1 MCGFLV
7 QVGGQSEKMKFAS
20 AFNSLSHRG
29 PDFTSKA
36 IFTDVFSVG
45 HHRLAICDLSDHA
58 NQPFELHNSE
68 WKVVF
73 NGQIYN
79 YRQLKYQFNLKP
91 KTDSDTEILLLLY
104 LLLGKKFVKELNGDF
119 AFVIYNEKTGDFF
132 AARDRLGV
140 KPLFYKQVKNDW
152 YFASEAHAIAR
163 LIDNF
168 AIDKIAKEQFLNLR
182 GFLGGRSQ
190 FEGINN
196 FPPAHQIS
204 ENRIESYWEV
214 TNIQSPFSKSEVKDL
229 LIDAIE
235 CRVPNDVPYTS
246 TLSGGIDSFLISKY
260 SKSST
265 TWSVGMSMLNEF
277 EEASNASKV
286 LRTHH
291 RNVQV
296 TSEEFEDSHRN
307 FLEKCVSP
315 IGVANQ
321 VLSQILFRDVSK
333 YFKVSLSGEGA
344 DELFMGYDRIY
355 RWALLNPRFD
365 IEKFYDLYKYHSDSQ
380 SGILEESGI
389 HDFKGTSMQIVER
402 FFMTVHLPILLNR
415 LDHASMFSGVESR
428 VPFTDHRL
436 IELVFGSGEYGRISN
451 KDSKIIL
458 RELYSE
464 FFDRRLVPNHKVGFP
479 VPLNEVS
486 KVVKKPLNTTADWLQ
501 YSYGQ
506 FAEQIEKKAI

>member
-1 MCGFLV
+1 VCGFLV
-7 QVGGQSEKMKFAS
+7 QVGGQSDKMKFTS
-20 AFNSLSHRG
+20 AFDSLSHRG

-36 IFTDVFSVG
+36 NFTMTFSVG

-58 NQPFELHNSE
+58 NQPFESHNSD

-79 YRQLKYQFNLKP
+79 YKQLKYQFGLKP

-119 AFVIYNEKTGDFF
+119 AFVIYNEKTGVFF

-140 KPLFYKQVKNDW
+140 KPLFYKQVNNEW

-163 LIDNF
+163 LTDNF
-168 AIDKIAKEQFLNLR
+168 ALDEIAQEQFLNLR
-182 GFLGGRSQ
+182 GFLGDRSQ
-190 FEGINN
+190 FEGIRS

-204 ENRIESYWEV
+204 ENCMESYWEI
-214 TNIQSPFSKSEVKDL
+214 TNNQSPLKKSEVKDL

-235 CRVPNDVPYTS
+235 CRIPKDVPYTS

-260 SKSST
+260 SKSNT
-265 TWSVGMSMLNEF
+265 TWCVGMSLLNEF
-277 EEASNASKV
+277 DEALNASKV
-286 LRTHH
+286 LKTFH

-296 TSEEFEDSHRN
+296 TGEEFESSHRVS
-307 FLEKCVSP
+307 LEKCLAP

-321 VLSQILFRDVSK
+321 VLSQILFRNISK

-365 IEKFYDLYKYHSDSQ
+365 IEKFFDLYKYHPDSE
-380 SGILEESGI
+380 SKILEESGI
-389 HDFKGTSMQIVER
+389 HDFKGTSIQVVER
-402 FFMTVHLPILLNR
+402 FFMTAHLPILLNR
-415 LDHASMFSGVESR
+415 LDHASMFSGVETR

-436 IELVFGSGEYGRISN
+436 IELVFGSGEYGRISRQ
-451 KDSKIIL
+451 DSKIIL

-464 FFDRRLVPNHKVGFP
+464 LFGVKPLSNQKVGFP
-479 VPLNEVS
+479 VPFNEIS
-486 KVVKKPLNTTADWLQ
+486 KFVNRPLNSTADWLQ
-501 YSYGQ
+501 YSYDQ
-506 FAEQIEKKAI
+506 FVEQIKKETI

>member
-7 QVGGQSEKMKFAS
+7 QVGGQSEKLKFMS
-20 AFNSLSHRG
+20 AFNALSHRG

-36 IFTDVFSVG
+36 NFTDALSVG
-45 HHRLAICDLSDHA
+45 HHRLAICDLSDRA
-58 NQPFELHNSE
+58 NQPFGLHDSD
-68 WKVVF
+68 WKIVF

-79 YRQLKYQFNLKP
+79 YKQLKYQFHLKP

-104 LLLGKKFVKELNGDF
+104 LLLGKRFVRELNGDF
-119 AFVIYNEKTGDFF
+119 AFVIYNEKTGAFF

-140 KPLFYKQVKNDW
+140 KPLFYKKVKNDW

-168 AIDKIAKEQFLNLR
+168 SLDKIAQEQFLSLR

-190 FEGINN
+190 FEGIHN

-204 ENRIESYWEV
+204 ENCMESYWDISN
-214 TNIQSPFSKSEVKDL
+214 TQAPFRISEVKEL

-235 CRVPNDVPYTS
+235 CRIPKDVPYTS
-246 TLSGGIDSFLISKY
+246 TLSGGIDSFLISRY
-260 SKSST
+260 SKTST
-265 TWSVGMSMLNEF
+265 TWSVGMSIQNEF

-286 LRTHH
+286 LKTIH

-296 TSEEFEDSHRN
+296 TAEEFESSHKM
-307 FLEKCVSP
+307 FLEKCLAP

-321 VLSQILFRDVSK
+321 VLSQILFSDVSK

-344 DELFMGYDRIY
+344 DELFMGYDRVY

-365 IEKFYDLYKYHSDSQ
+365 IEKFFDLYKYRPDSK
-380 SGILEESGI
+380 SKILEESGI
-389 HDFKGTSMQIVER
+389 HDFKGSSIQVVER

-415 LDHASMFSGVESR
+415 LDHASMFSGVETR

-436 IELVFGSGEYGRISN
+436 VELVFGSGEYGRISPQ
-451 KDSKIIL
+451 DSKIVL

-464 FFDRRLVPNHKVGFP
+464 FIGAKPASNHKVGFP
-479 VPLNEVS
+479 VPFNEIS
-486 KVVKKPLNTTADWLQ
+486 NFVKKPLDSTSDWLQ

-506 FAEQIEKKAI
+506 FAEQIKKKTI